1 MSKQILAQCFG
12 DWAVYLSKIYLV
24 ISALQLSMSSAGC
37 QVSISPL
44 MALSLRA
51 EVTTTKVALVG
62 VFVDISLLFPWSKL
76 QVGGNER
83 RMAVSIVKVL
93 PSPMTSAIIPP

>member
-1 MSKQILAQCFG
+1 MSKQILAQRFG
-12 DWAVYLSKIYLV
+12 DFVVYLRKTYLA
-24 ISALQLSMSSAGC
+24 ISDPQLSMSSAKC
-37 QVSISPL
+37 QVSRLPL
-44 MALSLRA
+44 TALDLRA
-51 EVTTTKVALVG
+51 DVTTTKVALVG
-62 VFVDISLLFPWSKL
+62 VFVDISLSFFLSKL